1 MAPEPSGATLPAM
14 SAADVE
20 LVRAGFETLTREG
33 VEGTLALIHPEF
45 EMTTPPGLAAEPD
58 TYRGR
63 EGMRRYW
70 DSFDDGMED
79 VEFVVRE
86 FEDLGGGHVLT
97 PSVLRGRGRSTGIE
111 VSQEVVLVWELR
123 DEMAYRIR
131 IFTSLEDA
139 RASVPST

>member
-1 MAPEPSGATLPAM
+1 M

-20 LVRAGFETLTREG
+20 LVRSGFEILSREG
-33 VEGTLALIHPEF
+33 VEASLALIHPEF

-97 PSVLRGRGRSTGIE
+97 PSVLQGRGLSTGIE
-111 VSQEVVLVWELR
+111 VSQEVILVWELR

-131 IFTSLEDA
+131 IFTSLEAA
-139 RASVPST
+139 RASVASA